1 MCIYI
6 RYSMSII
13 EKVFKY
19 EGNKISIIKIKD
31 EIWFKARD
39 VSLTLGYVNVSK
51 SISDHVDPED
61 RIALSQLK
69 KGVMKRNPLF
79 NKNEQESTIF
89 LNEAGLYSLVLQSK
103 LPFAR
108 EFKRWIVKDVLPNI
122 RKNGNYCLSNTK
134 QCFSKQFCFKIMD
147 ERDLRIKVIS
157 YICNNHPNA
166 ILCAGLG
173 GLQDSSTERIE
184 AYKKGYMKGQ
194 FDITI
199 LNNHKKYNFLAVE
212 LKSPTGLGS
221 LTSQQR
227 NMADIYKLNNG
238 QVLIS
243 NNYDEIILAI
253 HEYFKDVS
261 VLCSHCPRRF
271 ISPQSLR
278 NHIEFFHKRA

>member
-1 MCIYI
+1 
-6 RYSMSII
+6 MSII

-19 EGNKISIIKIKD
+19 EGNEISVIKING
-31 EIWFKARD
+31 EIWFKAHD
-39 VSLTLGYVNVSK
+39 VSLALGYVNVCK

-61 RIALSQLK
+61 RIALGQLK
-69 KGVMKRNPLF
+69 KGVTKRNPL
-79 NKNEQESTIF
+79 KNEQESTIF

-122 RKNGNYCLSNTK
+122 RKNGNYCLSNAK
-134 QCFSKQFCFKIMD
+134 QCFSRQLCFKIMD
-147 ERDLRIKVIS
+147 KRDLHIKVIS
-157 YICNNHPNA
+157 YIRNNHPNA

-173 GLQDSSTERIE
+173 ELQDSSTKRIE

-221 LTSQQR
+221 LSSQQR

-243 NNYDEIILAI
+243 NNYNEIILTI
-253 HEYFKDVS
+253 HEYFKDVRIK
-261 VLCSHCPRRF
+261 CSYCPKKF
-271 ISPQSLR
+271 ISYESNKNTLR
-278 NHIEFFHKRA
+278 VFIKRFKEIRRCRL

>member
-1 MCIYI
+1 
-6 RYSMSII
+6 
-13 EKVFKY
+13 
-19 EGNKISIIKIKD
+19 
-31 EIWFKARD
+31 
-39 VSLTLGYVNVSK
+39 
-51 SISDHVDPED
+51 
-61 RIALSQLK
+61 
-69 KGVMKRNPLF
+69 MKRNPLF
-79 NKNEQESTIF
+79 HKNEQESTIF

-108 EFKRWIVKDVLPNI
+108 EFKRWILKDVLPNI
-122 RKNGNYCLSNTK
+122 RKNGKYCLSNTK
-134 QCFSKQFCFKIMD
+134 QCFSRQLCFKIMD
-147 ERDLRIKVIS
+147 ERDLHIKVIS
-157 YICNNHPNA
+157 YIRNNHPNA

-173 GLQDSSTERIE
+173 ELQDSSTKRIE

-212 LKSPTGLGS
+212 LKSPTGLGL

-253 HEYFKDVS
+253 HEYFKDVRIK
-261 VLCSHCPRRF
+261 CSYCPRKF
-271 ISPQSLR
+271 ISYESIKK
-278 NHIEFFHKRA
+278 HIEGFHKKV